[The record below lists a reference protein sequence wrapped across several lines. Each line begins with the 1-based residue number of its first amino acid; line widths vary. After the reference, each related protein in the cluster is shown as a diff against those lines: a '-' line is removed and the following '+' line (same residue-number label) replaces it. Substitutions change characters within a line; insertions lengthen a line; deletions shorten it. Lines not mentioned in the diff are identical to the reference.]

1 MATKKPRLT
10 ITLDPDL
17 SESLRRLSELT
28 GNSQSSLISEMLSG
42 SGPVLEKMIT
52 VLEAAQVAK
61 DAIKGRIT
69 RGLDDAQGKFEQ
81 ALGLAFD
88 GFDDID
94 AALKQMA
101 EAAPERQT
109 PTASAS
115 AAAADFSAQPTP
127 LSNRGVRS
135 TTTPRKST
143 KKTITSDDLLW
154 KSEQA
159 EKQAKKPIKKSLKK
173 VPV

>member
-10 ITLDPDL
+10 ITLDPAL

-42 SGPVLEKMIT
+42 SGPVFEKMIT

-101 EAAPERQT
+101 EAAPERF
-109 PTASAS
+109 TA
-115 AAAADFSAQPTP
+115 
-127 LSNRGVRS
+127 
-135 TTTPRKST
+135 
-143 KKTITSDDLLW
+143 
-154 KSEQA
+154 E
-159 EKQAKKPIKKSLKK
+159 
-173 VPV
+173 

>member
-115 AAAADFSAQPTP
+115 AAKRFMGLLRRVCRKPAHLGGRGRPWQGRPGLASA
-127 LSNRGVRS
+127 LR
-135 TTTPRKST
+135 RKQKREASC
-143 KKTITSDDLLW
+143 L
-154 KSEQA
+154 
-159 EKQAKKPIKKSLKK
+159 P
-173 VPV
+173 

>member
-1 MATKKPRLT
+1 
-10 ITLDPDL
+10 
-17 SESLRRLSELT
+17 
-28 GNSQSSLISEMLSG
+28 MLSG
-42 SGPVLEKMIT
+42 SGPVFEKMIT

-115 AAAADFSAQPTP
+115 AAAADF
-127 LSNRGVRS
+127 RRS
-135 TTTPRKST
+135 RPH
-143 KKTITSDDLLW
+143 I
-154 KSEQA
+154 
-159 EKQAKKPIKKSLKK
+159 
-173 VPV
+173 

>member
-10 ITLDPDL
+10 ITLDPAL

-94 AALKQMA
+94 AALKEMA

-115 AAAADFSAQPTP
+115 AAVADFSVQPTP
-127 LSNRGVRS
+127 LSNRGVRNSSRPSKNKEKTS
-135 TTTPRKST
+135 TYA
-143 KKTITSDDLLW
+143 TSDLE
-154 KSEQA
+154 KVTGVKTPKKRA
-159 EKQAKKPIKKSLKK
+159 EKGG
-173 VPV
+173 

>member
-10 ITLDPDL
+10 ITLDPAL

-42 SGPVLEKMIT
+42 SGPVFEKMIT

-94 AALKQMA
+94 AALKHMA

-127 LSNRGVRS
+127 ISNRGVRS
-135 TTTPRKST
+135 THSPLKSKDKTTTSGTSLLKKEHRPKSPKKET
-143 KKTITSDDLLW
+143 KKG
-154 KSEQA
+154 A
-159 EKQAKKPIKKSLKK
+159 
-173 VPV
+173 

>member
-10 ITLDPDL
+10 ITLEPAL

-42 SGPVLEKMIT
+42 SGHVLEKMIA
-52 VLEAAQVAK
+52 VLEAAQFAK

-81 ALGLAFD
+81 ALGLAFE
-88 GFDDID
+88 GFDGID
-94 AALKQMA
+94 TVLK
-101 EAAPERQT
+101 EAAGAAPKGQT
-109 PTASAS
+109 PTASES
-115 AAAADFSAQPTP
+115 AAAADISAQPTP

-135 TTTPRKST
+135 TPTPRKNT

>member
-10 ITLDPDL
+10 ITLEPALLD
-17 SESLRRLSELT
+17 SLRRLSELT

-42 SGPVLEKMIT
+42 SGPIFEKMIR
-52 VLEAAQVAK
+52 VLEAAEVAK
-61 DAIKGRIT
+61 GAIKGRVT
-69 RGLDDAQGKFEQ
+69 RGLDDAQTKFEK
-81 ALGLAFD
+81 ALGLSLV
-88 GFDDID
+88 GFDELE
-94 AALKQMA
+94 AVLLEVA
-101 EAAPERQT
+101 EPPPKGQT
-109 PTASAS
+109 ATASES
-115 AAAADFSAQPTP
+115 AAAAVISALPTP

-143 KKTITSDDLLW
+143 NKTITSDDLLR

-159 EKQAKKPIKKSLKK
+159 EKQAKKPTKKSSKK

>member
-10 ITLDPDL
+10 ITLEPAL
-17 SESLRRLSELT
+17 SDSLRRLSELT

-42 SGPVLEKMIT
+42 SGPIFEKMIR
-52 VLEAAQVAK
+52 VLEAAEVAK
-61 DAIKGRIT
+61 GAIKGRVT
-69 RGLDDAQGKFEQ
+69 RGLDDAQTKFEK
-81 ALGLAFD
+81 ALGLSLV
-88 GFDDID
+88 GFDELE
-94 AALKQMA
+94 AVLLEVA
-101 EAAPERQT
+101 EPPPKGQT
-109 PTASAS
+109 ATASES
-115 AAAADFSAQPTP
+115 AAAAISAQPTP

>member
-88 GFDDID
+88 GFDDIFRIQQ
-94 AALKQMA
+94 LRLHSQYLIGVVYIHLPRLYTLFPV
-101 EAAPERQT
+101 EER
-109 PTASAS
+109 S
-115 AAAADFSAQPTP
+115 D
-127 LSNRGVRS
+127 LG
-135 TTTPRKST
+135 
-143 KKTITSDDLLW
+143 KTIGTIDICFKLNGFHTIVLFSH
-154 KSEQA
+154 
-159 EKQAKKPIKKSLKK
+159 
-173 VPV
+173 